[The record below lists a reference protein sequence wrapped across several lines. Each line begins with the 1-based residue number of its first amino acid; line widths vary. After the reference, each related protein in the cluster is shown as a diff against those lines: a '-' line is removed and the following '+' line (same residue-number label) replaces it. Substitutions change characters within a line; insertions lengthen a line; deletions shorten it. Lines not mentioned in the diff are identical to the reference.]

1 MSEMKWKEFPQQPEL
16 SSSILVL
23 HMGEENLFVFFFL
36 KATAF
41 LISVTHNQ
49 TQSKL
54 IHDYYVSP
62 YYFAFS
68 L

>member
-16 SSSILVL
+16 FSSILVL
-23 HMGEENLFVFFFL
+23 HMGEENLFFFL

-41 LISVTHNQ
+41 LISVTPNQ